1 MSLAP
6 PGADSSSAGAAAVL
20 ISKTCQNCFSLK
32 IRCDRTQRQDICDRC
47 ARLGKPCI
55 FRPARRRDNSAKRD
69 SRIQALEQQVKDL
82 LRLQQKGPIVQQP
95 LPEGSATAARQSS
108 PPVAGEG
115 DIIDDDV
122 VSIERAETLVAMYK
136 TDMMPHF
143 PFVIIPPHTTAGDI
157 RHAKPFLFL
166 AIISVACYHD
176 LQTQDKLYHRF
187 KYLVSDKVLY
197 GGDECLDLQYLQGL
211 LIALAWNQFHGRSK
225 NYSQYLQLA
234 ISIAVDLRL
243 DRKPIHQKP
252 NEGSKRDPIAR
263 DQYKGEA
270 NSDSAAQRAAA
281 GIFYIASTIAKLL
294 DKMNTFACTPF
305 IEEGCLLLQQK
316 AEYRTD
322 KDLYHVVR
330 LQQILENIDQI
341 AKVAHH
347 SEADAHS
354 SYLRVRAELE
364 AFRVYLC
371 SDVSD
376 SHLLFMQFHTAKLFL
391 YQVAFFER
399 NLQQSPYLH
408 LNILC
413 EGLEGAKSFLDLY
426 LWLPPKSEMALT
438 NIEWIQLSFGVT
450 LAAKFA
456 IVSRNPHVEAQTR
469 ELRHRLNIDHVFRHL
484 ALRIGALV
492 GRAGDGNKQ
501 RDIFYYYEQR
511 TRKIQNWYEK
521 MIRATGTA
529 SPPQAAYQQ
538 RSSSQ
543 SQSQPSPPPSTTS
556 SEVPVSTTFSH
567 QQPQG
572 YTASI
577 NYPDYSLPQ
586 NSGQPPVQPPMHPQ
600 PMVDVGMAPLS
611 SYQQYSPTPAIAF
624 PDLMMAQG
632 WDNMFAIPMEH
643 DATFDTS
650 QGYGLGMA
658 SPPSDGSSWA
668 ESPASQ

>member
-6 PGADSSSAGAAAVL
+6 PDPSGATGAL
-20 ISKTCQNCFSLK
+20 LSKTCQNCFSLK

-47 ARLGKPCI
+47 ARLGKNCV

-82 LRLQQKGPIVQQP
+82 LRLQQKGPIVQQS
-95 LPEGSATAARQSS
+95 LPEGSATAADPSS

-122 VSIERAETLVAMYK
+122 VSLERAETLMGMYK
-136 TDMMPHF
+136 EELMPHF
-143 PFVIIPPHTTAGDI
+143 PFVIIPPHTTASDL

-166 AIISVACYHD
+166 AIISVSCYHD

-187 KYLVSDKVLY
+187 KYMVSEKVLY

-211 LIALAWNQFHGRSK
+211 LVALAWNQFHGRSK

-252 NEGSKRDPIAR
+252 DEGSKRDPIAR
-263 DQYKGEA
+263 DQYKGEG
-270 NSDSAAQRAAA
+270 NTDSSAQRAAA
-281 GIFYIASTIAKLL
+281 GLFYIASTIAKLL

-305 IEEGCLLLQQK
+305 IEEGCRALQQK

-322 KDLYHVVR
+322 KDLYYVIR
-330 LQQILENIDQI
+330 LQRILENIDQI
-341 AKVAHH
+341 AKAAHN
-347 SEADAHS
+347 SDTEAHS

-364 AFRVYLC
+364 EFRVYLC

-469 ELRHRLNIDHVFRHL
+469 ELRNRLNIDHVFRHL
-484 ALRIGALV
+484 VLRIGALV
-492 GRAGDGNKQ
+492 GRAGDGDKQ
-501 RDIFYYYEQR
+501 KDIFFYYEQR
-511 TRKIQNWYEK
+511 TRKIQKWYEK
-521 MIRATGTA
+521 MIRATGA
-529 SPPQAAYQQ
+529 LSPPQAAYQHAP
-538 RSSSQ
+538 SSHP
-543 SQSQPSPPPSTTS
+543 QPQTSPPGSTPPSGI
-556 SEVPVSTTFSH
+556 PVSSTFSH
-567 QQPQG
+567 QQPQS
-572 YTASI
+572 YTAPIS
-577 NYPDYSLPQ
+577 YPDYSVPQ
-586 NSGQPPVQPPMHPQ
+586 NVGQHSQPPMQ
-600 PMVDVGMAPLS
+600 PPMAAVGLTPLS

-632 WDNMFAIPMEH
+632 WDSMFAIPMEH
-643 DATFDTS
+643 DPLFDTS

>member
-6 PGADSSSAGAAAVL
+6 PGAEPSSAGAAAVL
-20 ISKTCQNCFSLK
+20 LSKTCQNCFSLK

-47 ARLGKPCI
+47 ARLGKNCV

-95 LPEGSATAARQSS
+95 LPEDSATAARQSS
-108 PPVAGEG
+108 PPIAGEG
-115 DIIDDDV
+115 DIVDDDV
-122 VSIERAETLVAMYK
+122 VSIERAETLVEMYK

-143 PFVIIPPHTTAGDI
+143 PFVIIPPHTSAGDI

-187 KYLVSDKVLY
+187 KYMVSDKVLY
-197 GGDECLDLQYLQGL
+197 GGDDCLDLQYLQGL

-263 DQYKGEA
+263 DGYKGEG
-270 NSDSAAQRAAA
+270 NSESAAQRAAA
-281 GIFYIASTIAKLL
+281 GVFYIASTIAKLL

-305 IEEGCLLLQQK
+305 IEEGCLALQQK

-322 KDLYHVVR
+322 KDLYHVIR
-330 LQQILENIDQI
+330 LQQILENIDQV
-341 AKVAHH
+341 AKAAHH
-347 SEADAHS
+347 SDAEAHS

-364 AFRVYLC
+364 EFRVYLC

-456 IVSRNPHVEAQTR
+456 IVSRDPHVEAQTR

-501 RDIFYYYEQR
+501 KDIFYYYEQR
-511 TRKIQNWYEK
+511 TRKIQSWYEK
-521 MIRATGTA
+521 MIRATGTT
-529 SPPQAAYQQ
+529 SPPQAAYQR

-543 SQSQPSPPPSTTS
+543 TQQQPSPPPSTTS
-556 SEVPVSTTFSH
+556 SGVPVSTTFSH

-572 YTASI
+572 YTAPI

-586 NSGQPPVQPPMHPQ
+586 NPSQLSMQPPVQQ
-600 PMVDVGMAPLS
+600 PMAAVGMAPLS

-624 PDLMMAQG
+624 RDLMMAGG
-632 WDNMFAIPMEH
+632 WDNPFAIPMEH
-643 DATFDTS
+643 DAVIDTS

>member
-6 PGADSSSAGAAAVL
+6 PGADPSGGAAGML
-20 ISKTCQNCFSLK
+20 LSKTCQNCFSLK

-47 ARLGKPCI
+47 ARLGKDCV

-69 SRIQALEQQVKDL
+69 SRIHALEQQVKDL
-82 LRLQQKGPIVQQP
+82 LRLQQKGPVVQQP
-95 LPEGSATAARQSS
+95 LPEGIETAARPSS

-122 VSIERAETLVAMYK
+122 VSIEQADTLLEMYK

-157 RHAKPFLFL
+157 RLAKPFLFL
-166 AIISVACYHD
+166 ALISVACYHD

-187 KYLVSDKVLY
+187 KYMVSDKVLY

-211 LIALAWNQFHGRSK
+211 LVALAWNQFHGRSK

-263 DQYKGEA
+263 DQYKGEGNTDA
-270 NSDSAAQRAAA
+270 AAQRAAA
-281 GIFYIASTIAKLL
+281 GLFYIASTIAKLL
-294 DKMNTFACTPF
+294 DKMNTFTCTPF
-305 IEEGCLLLQQK
+305 IEEGCLTLQQK

-322 KDLYHVVR
+322 KDLYYVIR
-330 LQQILENIDQI
+330 LQKIIENIDQV
-341 AKVAHH
+341 AKAAHH
-347 SEADAHS
+347 SDTEAHS

-364 AFRVYLC
+364 EFRVYLC

-438 NIEWIQLSFGVT
+438 NIEWIQLNFGVT

-456 IVSRNPHVEAQTR
+456 IVSRDPHVEAQTR
-469 ELRHRLNIDHVFRHL
+469 ELRNRLNIDHVFRHL
-484 ALRIGALV
+484 VLRIGALV
-492 GRAGDGNKQ
+492 GRAGAGNKQ
-501 RDIFYYYEQR
+501 KDIFYHYEQR
-511 TRKIQNWYEK
+511 TRKIQKWYEK

-529 SPPQAAYQQ
+529 SPPHASHQQ
-538 RSSSQ
+538 VPSSHPQ
-543 SQSQPSPPPSTTS
+543 SQTSLPVSIPPAG
-556 SEVPVSTTFSH
+556 VPVSATFSH
-567 QQPQG
+567 QQPQT
-572 YTASI
+572 YTAPI

-586 NSGQPPVQPPMHPQ
+586 NVGQQPIQ
-600 PMVDVGMAPLS
+600 PSTQAPSMGAVGMAPLS

-632 WDNMFAIPMEH
+632 WDSMFAIPMEH
-643 DATFDTS
+643 DPLFDTS

-668 ESPASQ
+668 DSPASQ

>member
-6 PGADSSSAGAAAVL
+6 PGADPSSSGAAAGL
-20 ISKTCQNCFSLK
+20 LSKTCQNCFSLK

-47 ARLGKPCI
+47 ARLGKSCV

-69 SRIQALEQQVKDL
+69 SRIHALEQQVKDL
-82 LRLQQKGPIVQQP
+82 LRLQQRGPLAQQP
-95 LPEGSATAARQSS
+95 LPEGTASAACQSS
-108 PPVAGEG
+108 PPIAGDG

-122 VSIERAETLVAMYK
+122 VSIERATTLVDMYK

-143 PFVIIPPHTTAGDI
+143 PFVIIPPYTTAADI
-157 RHAKPFLFL
+157 RHSQPFLFL
-166 AIISVACYHD
+166 AIVSVACFHD
-176 LQTQDKLYHRF
+176 LQTQEKLYHRF
-187 KYLVSDKVLY
+187 KYMVSEKVLY

-211 LIALAWNQFHGRSK
+211 LVALAWNQFHGRSK

-243 DRKPIHQKP
+243 DRKPIHQKL
-252 NEGSKRDPIAR
+252 NEGSKRDPIA
-263 DQYKGEA
+263 KA
-270 NSDSAAQRAAA
+270 NYVGAGNSGSAEQRAAA
-281 GIFYIASTIAKLL
+281 GVFYIASTIAKLL

-305 IEEGCLLLQQK
+305 IEGGCLSLQQK

-322 KDLYHVVR
+322 KDLYHVIR
-330 LQQILENIDQI
+330 LQRIIENIDQI
-341 AKVAHH
+341 AKAAHH
-347 SEADAHS
+347 SEAEAHS

-364 AFRVYLC
+364 EFRVYLC

-450 LAAKFA
+450 LAAKFS
-456 IVSRNPHVEAQTR
+456 IVSRNPHVEERAR

-492 GRAGDGNKQ
+492 GRAAEGDKSK
-501 RDIFYYYEQR
+501 DIFYYYEQR
-511 TRKIQNWYEK
+511 TRKIQTWYEK
-521 MIRATGTA
+521 MIRATGTT
-529 SPPQAAYQQ
+529 SPPQITTHQTLPPHAQPQ
-538 RSSSQ
+538 IQ
-543 SQSQPSPPPSTTS
+543 LPSPATPSG
-556 SEVPVSTTFSH
+556 VPVSTTFSH

-572 YTASI
+572 YTAPI
-577 NYPDYSLPQ
+577 NYPDYLSQ
-586 NSGQPPVQPPMHPQ
+586 NTGHQSMPPPMQPPPMEA
-600 PMVDVGMAPLS
+600 VGMAPVS
-611 SYQQYSPTPAIAF
+611 SYQQYSPTPALAF

-632 WDNMFAIPMEH
+632 WDSMFAIPMEK
-643 DATFDTS
+643 DALLDVS

-658 SPPSDGSSWA
+658 SPPSEGSSWA

>member
-6 PGADSSSAGAAAVL
+6 PGADPSSGSAAAGL
-20 ISKTCQNCFSLK
+20 LSKTCQNCFSLK

-47 ARLGKPCI
+47 ARLGKNCV

-69 SRIQALEQQVKDL
+69 SRIHALEQQVRDL
-82 LRLQQKGPIVQQP
+82 LRLQQQGPVVQQP
-95 LPEGSATAARQSS
+95 LPEGTASAARQSS
-108 PPVAGEG
+108 PPVAGDG
-115 DIIDDDV
+115 DVVDDDV
-122 VSIERAETLVAMYK
+122 VSIERAGTLVEMYK

-143 PFVIIPPHTTAGDI
+143 PFVIIPPHTTAAEI
-157 RHAKPFLFL
+157 RHSKPFLFL
-166 AIISVACYHD
+166 AIVSVACFHD

-187 KYLVSDKVLY
+187 KYMVSEKVLY

-252 NEGSKRDPIAR
+252 NEGSKRDPIA
-263 DQYKGEA
+263 KA
-270 NSDSAAQRAAA
+270 NYVGAGNSGSAEQRAAA
-281 GIFYIASTIAKLL
+281 GVFYIASTIAKLL

-305 IEEGCLLLQQK
+305 IEEGCLSLQQK

-322 KDLYHVVR
+322 KDLYHVIR
-330 LQQILENIDQI
+330 LQRILENIDQI
-341 AKVAHH
+341 AKAAHH
-347 SEADAHS
+347 SDADAHS

-364 AFRVYLC
+364 EFRVYLC

-456 IVSRNPHVEAQTR
+456 IVSRDPHVEVQTR

-484 ALRIGALV
+484 VLRIGALV
-492 GRAGDGNKQ
+492 GRAGEGDKSK
-501 RDIFYYYEQR
+501 DIFYYYEQR
-511 TRKIQNWYEK
+511 TRKIQTWYEK
-521 MIRATGTA
+521 MIRATSA
-529 SPPQAAYQQ
+529 KSPPQTTTQQ
-538 RSSSQ
+538 SLPPHAQAQPPLPSSA
-543 SQSQPSPPPSTTS
+543 TS
-556 SEVPVSTTFSH
+556 SGVPVSTTFSH

-572 YTASI
+572 YTAPI
-577 NYPDYSLPQ
+577 NYPDYLPQ
-586 NSGQPPVQPPMHPQ
+586 NTGHQVMPPPMQ
-600 PMVDVGMAPLS
+600 PAPLEAVGMAPIS
-611 SYQQYSPTPAIAF
+611 PYQQYSPTPAIAF

-632 WDNMFAIPMEH
+632 WDSMFAIPMEK
-643 DATFDTS
+643 DALLDVN